1 MSTNSNLPEPR
12 TAQADP
18 RVATAPPAKLDN
30 SLAADPATRRRA
42 AGPAVG
48 VIAARVL
55 TVAAAAL
62 IFVAL
67 IAFAFVDPQAGNSR
81 ALIVSGA
88 FGISAGVL
96 GLVVVFI
103 NVHRG
108 TRANTTTASRSSEQG
123 ARDG

>member
-1 MSTNSNLPEPR
+1 
-12 TAQADP
+12 
-18 RVATAPPAKLDN
+18 
-30 SLAADPATRRRA
+30 
-42 AGPAVG
+42 
-48 VIAARVL
+48 VIAVRVL

-62 IFVAL
+62 IFVAF

-81 ALIVSGA
+81 ALVVSGA